1 MRRTKGMHGQR
12 NDITDKVLRVNF
24 LRIKS
29 SASILDALD
38 FLQTQIRIDAGQI
51 EALNILV
58 PRPRA

>member
-1 MRRTKGMHGQR
+1 VRRTKGMHGQR